1 MDILKMAFQ
10 RLAWTRMAIPTLFC
24 PSLALHRPLLRFH
37 HPQHHHHLLLMLQH
51 PLCSQRHLLQS
62 PQYPCQRLL
71 HQPLALS
78 LHPLPGT
85 GTVLVEHVDAHTYPA
100 GLERT
105 PTQPIAILT
114 QCSGKYIIG
123 MMVHAPSQR
132 EWSPRALHI
141 HSLEV
146 LHLHNNAYR
155 THSSCPSFLSAP
167 QLATCTGPPST
178 VRPPS
183 AAFYGMEIQTRAT
196 GLERDVA
203 SATRSLALATPG
215 PIKALLPRLS

>member
-1 MDILKMAFQ
+1 MRLHHVPMEIALYANLEHIATLILSA
-10 RLAWTRMAIPTLFC
+10 A
-24 PSLALHRPLLRFH
+24 
-37 HPQHHHHLLLMLQH
+37 MLQH

-132 EWSPRALHI
+132 E
-141 HSLEV
+141 
-146 LHLHNNAYR
+146 
-155 THSSCPSFLSAP
+155 
-167 QLATCTGPPST
+167 
-178 VRPPS
+178 
-183 AAFYGMEIQTRAT
+183 
-196 GLERDVA
+196 
-203 SATRSLALATPG
+203 
-215 PIKALLPRLS
+215 